1 MRQDAQMR
9 GGQTKTTYPAAAA
22 QTERAR
28 NGRFRSNARIV
39 EWGGEGAWENKQTDR
54 AARALE
60 EGLCIKMDED
70 CNRKY
75 MNDQAGWTYP
85 AIHS

>member
-1 MRQDAQMR
+1 MVYTHALKCGKRESIVLRIDFEGAVPCGPRTPTILQGGNAAMRQDAQMR

-39 EWGGEGAWENKQTDR
+39 E
-54 AARALE
+54 
-60 EGLCIKMDED
+60 
-70 CNRKY
+70 
-75 MNDQAGWTYP
+75 
-85 AIHS
+85 